1 MAKEEIKKVNK
12 TPNKKATDENIKKLK
27 LLFTVVD
34 RSKALY
40 YVDLLEQY
48 EVNMQ
53 TVVFGKG
60 TVNQEIMGFIHINE
74 NEKAIIISVI
84 RDDKV
89 SEILETLNEKFNKV
103 KNGKGIAFTVPV
115 KSIIGVQV
123 YQFLSNNKTFL
134 KEVHN
139 G

>member
-1 MAKEEIKKVNK
+1 M
-12 TPNKKATDENIKKLK
+12 
-27 LLFTVVD
+27 D